1 MERTRP
7 AMNLHQPSGS
17 IQLGSLLWGEI
28 TTRGVLSATFYNSSN
43 AAVKGRDTPL
53 IMIQWILVYYPMLA
67 TLMLFLVIIT
77 VALAAFL
84 SYHLFLLY
92 RNTTTNETYKWKDWQ
107 HDMMHTEAVK
117 RVEKRQAQHAAQ
129 QEEPAANEVNEDP
142 PSAPPT
148 IYTRLV
154 GCLCCRRNGD
164 NNSDDPYAG
173 IPVPE
178 VENSYD
184 HGFRQNLAEV
194 LWPLSQRMVVQTTLR
209 KKRK

>member
-1 MERTRP
+1 
-7 AMNLHQPSGS
+7 
-17 IQLGSLLWGEI
+17 
-28 TTRGVLSATFYNSSN
+28 
-43 AAVKGRDTPL
+43 
-53 IMIQWILVYYPMLA
+53 MIQWILVYYPMLA